1 MSFSSS
7 RLCLSALSY
16 THPVLLPATL
26 DPLVPA
32 GVLLYYLLSGRTPFY
47 AATMD
52 GIIARVKTGTWV
64 FKGTCWQD
72 VSEHAK
78 AVVRR
83 MLQVRCGRWSW
94 TLSTH
99 TA

>member
-1 MSFSSS
+1 MVVSSLLDTS
-7 RLCLSALSY
+7 CASSLIPL
-16 THPVLLPATL
+16 PVGTL
-26 DPLVPA
+26 A

-83 MLQVRCGRWSW
+83 MLQVQYGRWSW
-94 TLSTH
+94 ALFAH
-99 TA
+99 AG